1 MALYRGLPSRPVR
14 AVLTDMDDTVVGSAL
29 PLGADMAVAMD
40 ALVEGGLGLAVVSGA
55 ALPRMLAQVSAH
67 LKRPHFLV
75 ATSGSEAVRASPGQP
90 DPFCEE
96 LFRHAFSQRD
106 RDEILA
112 ALRWLVAG
120 YGLKP
125 DTDEADQMQ
134 DRGSQITLS
143 ALGYTA
149 APERKRAFDPD
160 GSRRREWV
168 RRLEDRLGAGRFNLR
183 VGGTTSLDITP
194 LGVDK
199 GSGVNQLL
207 RRTGWKAEECLY
219 FGDRFEDTGND
230 HPVLS
235 VMDCVEIRHPD
246 ETLAHF
252 RRLLTDRI
260 P

>member
-1 MALYRGLPSRPVR
+1 MALYRALPRRPVQ
-14 AVLTDMDDTVVGSAL
+14 AVLTDMDDTVVGSTR
-29 PLGADMAVAMD
+29 PLDPPMAGAMD
-40 ALVEGGLGLAVVSGA
+40 ALVEAGLGLAVVSGA
-55 ALPRMLAQVSAH
+55 ALPRMLDQVSAH
-67 LKRPHFLV
+67 LRRPHFLI
-75 ATSGSEAVRASPGQP
+75 ATSGSQALRVAP
-90 DPFCEE
+90 DPDLAVPPYEE
-96 LFRHAFSQRD
+96 LFHHAFSQRD

-112 ALRWLVAG
+112 ALRWLAG
-120 YGLKP
+120 AYGLKP
-125 DTDEADQMQ
+125 DTSEADQMQ

-199 GSGVNQLL
+199 GSGVMQLL
-207 RRTGWKAEECLY
+207 RRTGWKAEACLY
-219 FGDRFEDTGND
+219 FGDRFEETGND

-235 VMDCVEIRHPD
+235 VMDCVEIRHPG
-246 ETLAHF
+246 ETLALF
-252 RRLLTDRI
+252 QELLRR
-260 P
+260 